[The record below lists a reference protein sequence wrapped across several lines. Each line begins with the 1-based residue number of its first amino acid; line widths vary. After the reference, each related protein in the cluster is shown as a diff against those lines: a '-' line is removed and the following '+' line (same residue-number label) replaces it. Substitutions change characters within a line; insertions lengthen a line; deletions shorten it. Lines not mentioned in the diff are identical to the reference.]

1 MIVQGS
7 LNYTPSGR
15 KVSTKSRRKRRQ
27 VVWHWNTNRE
37 KENTYRRESKGYPS
51 LPLGD
56 PDPEET
62 AQREYY
68 TSNHT
73 VAPAYNKGAYQVI
86 SEENTKDIGR

>member
-37 KENTYRRESKGYPS
+37 KEITYRRESKGYPS

-86 SEENTKDIGR
+86 SEENIKDIGR

>member
-27 VVWHWNTNRE
+27 AVWHWNTNRE
-37 KENTYRRESKGYPS
+37 KESTYRRESKGYPS

-86 SEENTKDIGR
+86 SKENIKDIGR

>member
-15 KVSTKSRRKRRQ
+15 KVSTKSLSKRRQ
-27 VVWHWNTNRE
+27 LLWHCNTNRE
-37 KENTYRRESKGYPS
+37 KENTYRIESKGYPS

-86 SEENTKDIGR
+86 SEENIKDIGR